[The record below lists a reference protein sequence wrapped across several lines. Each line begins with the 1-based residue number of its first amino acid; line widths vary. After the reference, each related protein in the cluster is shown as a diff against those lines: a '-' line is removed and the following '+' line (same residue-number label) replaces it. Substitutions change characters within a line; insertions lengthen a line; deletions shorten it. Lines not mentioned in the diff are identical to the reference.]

1 MGGVAWPCRLRQRPA
16 YRHEQFGN
24 GFGTGTGSSC
34 WLADALSCRCPRFD
48 ARRAGLGSGRRAERL
63 PDRPRGFAET

>member
-24 GFGTGTGSSC
+24 GFGSDRSC
-34 WLADALSCRCPRFD
+34 WLADALPCRCSRFD
-48 ARRAGLGSGRRAERL
+48 AWRAGLGSSRRPA
-63 PDRPRGFAET
+63 

>member
-24 GFGTGTGSSC
+24 GFGPGPDSGRQLVDVLPC
-34 WLADALSCRCPRFD
+34 GCRRFD
-48 ARRAGLGSGRRAERL
+48 AQRAGPGSGRRAE
-63 PDRPRGFAET
+63 